1 MQKVKRV
8 IQKATAT
15 PKARRT
21 SLVVFGLLSLL
32 IGGAIFFWNAR
43 KKSLIK
49 QQLNKT
55 ITRKSNGLY
64 NLSYR
69 QFELDEV
76 AGNLSVSDI
85 HLEFDSVRYAQLTQE
100 GNEPSLL
107 FRIYIPQLHITGV
120 ETPRALLDKEM
131 VGSEVEIQS
140 PVVELIY
147 TGKGKDSTADLPPD
161 SLYQAILGNMNLV
174 KLASL
179 SIKNVTLVTR
189 KWKSS
194 DTALQVQG
202 LNMVLGDIL
211 IDSNSGADQSRF
223 LFARKMELSANLARW
238 EDAKKIYRYQLDS
251 FSCNIEKKEMEARHF
266 HIRPKLEDED
276 FMNKVGVQIDRYDIR
291 FSDIRLMGW
300 NIPLITRQQIIA
312 DSLSVSKAIVK
323 VYKDHH
329 QPRDHI
335 NRVGSFPHQ
344 ALQRLRYRVIIPAL
358 TVQDAFIEYKQNTP
372 KTGRKG
378 KVQFYQTTLHVSN
391 LTNDSLWIRSNPFC
405 IARAKTSFM
414 NLTPLEAVFKFNLA
428 RTNGSY
434 EVQASL
440 GKINATELNSIT
452 EPLAAA
458 RIESGTVRSAQ
469 IHLSGSDYAGFA
481 SIQLQYEN
489 LKVAV
494 LGKDEEKG
502 TLDKKGLVSFAA
514 NMIIKNDNPGKDGI
528 LRIGKGKFERDINRG
543 YFNLL
548 WKSLYVAIADCM
560 GAPVKDKPKQVK
572 VTTPPRKDSIP
583 RQKKSA
589 RAAKKN

>member
-266 HIRPKLEDED
+266 HIRPKLEEED

-391 LTNDSLWIRSNPFC
+391 ITNDSLRIRSNPFC

-572 VTTPPRKDSIP
+572 VTTPPNKDSIP
-583 RQKKSA
+583 RQKKSP